1 MPALNACPWHA
12 ECSQTAAPF
21 ACLLVAV
28 HRRPTKPCF
37 LFRPKK
43 ALLRDRKM
51 TSCCFISVTGVQRVC
66 KQTDVQTLGT
76 QPCKAQHSTIR
87 FSHPSKMAAP
97 EELLYSLEFCHCSYS
112 ERLEGI
118 GGSVSTRTSQSEHI
132 WAVLNSKWHFYKK
145 QYKYDMRQHVRTT

>member
-1 MPALNACPWHA
+1 MLKRGSVVKSTGSSKAGHHRPFNGFNGAPHTTQTLWEFKCPTPTYRPIMPALNACPRCA

-28 HRRPTKPCF
+28 PRRPTKPCF

-76 QPCKAQHSTIR
+76 HSHTQPCKAQRSTIR

-97 EELLYSLEFCHCSYS
+97 EELL
-112 ERLEGI
+112 
-118 GGSVSTRTSQSEHI
+118 
-132 WAVLNSKWHFYKK
+132 
-145 QYKYDMRQHVRTT
+145 